1 MKRTGIE
8 NSESFKDNV
17 MKNWF
22 ISLLFLYCI
31 SYTPLN
37 LIAQQTPFSSSV
49 SNVGTTAAAFLNIG
63 VGSRANA
70 MGGAFSAIA
79 NDATALYWNPAG
91 LSQCVHPVVTFNH
104 SDWFLDIYHEFVGAV
119 FPAGQHRFGVSLTY
133 VGVPDQIV
141 RTIEEPEGN
150 GNYYNASDLMLGV
163 SYAFQFTD
171 QFSMGFTGKY
181 IRQAIYN
188 SAGSAF
194 AVDFGAMYHPSFMNW
209 LSLGMEIANFGST
222 LRFSG
227 RDIDIKVDND
237 PKHNSNDRLPASLTT
252 DAYPLPLVFRFGLAM
267 KPINTRNNRFITAF
281 DLIHPSNNTES
292 VNVGAEYVY
301 HDIISF
307 RAGYHSL
314 LERDFET
321 TGGFTAG
328 FGLQIYVQKLLIV
341 LDYAYRDFGIL
352 NSVNRYSLG
361 FRF

>member
-1 MKRTGIE
+1 MMGTKGNIMKKCLT
-8 NSESFKDNV
+8 V
-17 MKNWF
+17 
-22 ISLLFLYCI
+22 LLLLYIIICT
-31 SYTPLN
+31 SQNLN
-37 LIAQQTPFSSSV
+37 AQQTPFSSSV
-49 SNVGTTAAAFLNIG
+49 SNVGTVAAAFLNIG

-91 LSQCVHPVVTFNH
+91 MSQCVHPELTFNH

-119 FPAGQHRFGVSLTY
+119 IPAGQHSFGACLTY
-133 VGVPDQIV
+133 VGVPDQKV

-163 SYAFQFTD
+163 SYAIQFTD

-188 SAGSAF
+188 SAGSAW
-194 AVDFGAMYHPSFMNW
+194 AVDFGAMYHPSFMKW

-222 LRFSG
+222 LRFAG

-252 DAYPLPLVFRFGLAM
+252 DAYPLPLIFRFGLAM
-267 KPINTRNNRFITAF
+267 KPINTRYNRFVTAI

-292 VNVGAEYVY
+292 VNVGIEYVY

-307 RAGYHSL
+307 RTGYHSL

-321 TGGFTAG
+321 TGGFTIG
-328 FGLQIYVQKLLIV
+328 FGLQIYIQKLVIV

-352 NSVNRYSLG
+352 NNVNRYSLG